1 MRTSPVYRWSAGR
14 RFVAGA
20 AAAVAAVVWTQ
31 ALAAVLRQAFDQT
44 PGDAT
49 AAALPLTL
57 AAVALAAV
65 VAFLLPRSGWGTGV
79 LAGALAALAVTPLA
93 GVSALALPAAGALAG
108 AGAAWLGRRLPASV
122 DRALVRRRG
131 LAIAWSLLALV
142 AVVQTARLATATAD
156 PSRGLLVATAH
167 PFWAEHQ
174 CMSAYLYGAELASR
188 GERNVYDPVHYP
200 GLNPEATP
208 ETAVAGMSVEDPYQ
222 YPPQFLLLP
231 RAALA
236 LSHDFTTI
244 RSVWLALQ
252 VTLFAGV
259 FAALALWI
267 GGRPGR
273 LALWLSPAVAAS
285 FPVLYNFLYGQFHLA
300 AVALAVGG
308 MLAFAAGRRAGGGML
323 LAAAILAKMFPVV
336 LLVPLLVGRKYRELA
351 WTAGWGLALTAL
363 SLAVLGPAPF
373 VAFLGDHLPR
383 LGDGSAFAFD
393 EAWPMVADLL
403 RADNQGVF
411 GLAWKVGLGK
421 PVAALLGRLFGL
433 AVLAGAGLAA
443 LRLRRSAARVAAD
456 GTSPEGAA
464 ADGGRWA
471 QGVTWLAL
479 LGLASLASPGAW
491 GDYVPSVA
499 AWLLALVALRAV
511 DEPRWR
517 VPLALA
523 GLFEVFLLGTFPLGA
538 GGEWAPMALMLPL
551 SAVGVVLMLGLFGAA
566 LAARPKAWREQPAT
580 WVEEQRLA
588 RRAA

>member
-1 MRTSPVYRWSAGR
+1 V
-14 RFVAGA
+14 
-20 AAAVAAVVWTQ
+20 AVA
-31 ALAAVLRQAFDQT
+31 
-44 PGDAT
+44 
-49 AAALPLTL
+49 
-57 AAVALAAV
+57 
-65 VAFLLPRSGWGTGV
+65 
-79 LAGALAALAVTPLA
+79 
-93 GVSALALPAAGALAG
+93 
-108 AGAAWLGRRLPASV
+108 
-122 DRALVRRRG
+122 
-131 LAIAWSLLALV
+131 
-142 AVVQTARLATATAD
+142 QTARLATATAD
-156 PSRGLLVATAH
+156 PSHDFVVGTEH

-188 GERNVYDPVHYP
+188 GEENVYDPVHYP

-208 ETAVAGMSVEDPYQ
+208 ETDVAGMSVEDPYQ

-267 GGRPGR
+267 GGRAGR

-308 MLAFAAGRRAGGGML
+308 MLAFAAGRRAGGGLL
-323 LAAAILAKMFPVV
+323 LAAAILGKIFPAV
-336 LLVPLLVGRKYRELA
+336 LLVPLLTGRRFRELA

-363 SLAVLGPAPF
+363 ALAVFGPAPF

-383 LGDGSAFAFD
+383 LNQGTAFEFE

-411 GLAWKVGLGK
+411 GLAWKAGLGK
-421 PVAALLGRLFGL
+421 PVAALLGQLFGL
-433 AVLAGAGLAA
+433 AVLVGAGIAG
-443 LRLRRSAARVAAD
+443 LRLRRGS
-456 GTSPEGAA
+456 SEGEP
-464 ADGGRWA
+464 GGGSRWA
-471 QGVTWLAL
+471 RGVTWIAL
-479 LGLASLASPGAW
+479 LGLASLATAGAW

-499 AWLLALVALRAV
+499 VWLLALVALRAV
-511 DEPRWR
+511 EEPRWR
-517 VPLALA
+517 VPLALV

-538 GGEWAPMALMLPL
+538 GGEWAPMALMLPV
-551 SAVGVVLMLGLFGAA
+551 SAVGVVLMLGLFAA
-566 LAARPKAWREQPAT
+566 TLAARPEAWHEQPVT

>member
-1 MRTSPVYRWSAGR
+1 MTKSRAYRWSAGR

-20 AAAVAAVVWTQ
+20 TAAVAAVVWTQ

-44 PGDAT
+44 PGDAS

-79 LAGALAALAVTPLA
+79 LAGAVAALATVPLA

-108 AGAAWLGRRLPASV
+108 AGGAWLGRRLPAPV
-122 DRALVRRRG
+122 DRALGRRRG

-142 AVVQTARLATATAD
+142 AVVQSARLATATAD
-156 PSRGLLVATAH
+156 PSRGLFIATAH

-188 GERNVYDPVHYP
+188 GEENVYDPAHYP
-200 GLNPEATP
+200 GLDPEAAP

-236 LSHDFTTI
+236 VSHDFTTI
-244 RSVWLALQ
+244 RTVWLALQ
-252 VTLFAGV
+252 MSLFAAV

-267 GGRPGR
+267 GGRAGR
-273 LALWLSPAVAAS
+273 LALWLAPAVLAS

-300 AVALAVGG
+300 AVAFAIGG
-308 MLAFAAGRRAGGGML
+308 MLAFAAGRRAGGGLL
-323 LAAAILAKMFPVV
+323 LAAAILAKMFPAV

-351 WTAGWGLALTAL
+351 WTAGWGLALTGLA
-363 SLAVLGPAPF
+363 LAVFGPAPF

-383 LGDGSAFAFD
+383 LGDGAAFAFD

-411 GLAWKVGLGK
+411 GLAWKAGLDK

-443 LRLRRSAARVAAD
+443 LRLRR
-456 GTSPEGAA
+456 AA

-499 AWLLALVALRAV
+499 LWLLALVALRAA

-517 VPLALA
+517 VPLALV
-523 GLFEVFLLGTFPLGA
+523 GLFEAFLLGTFPLGA

-551 SAVGVVLMLGLFGAA
+551 SAVGAVLMLGLFTAT
-566 LAARPKAWREQPAT
+566 LAARPEAWREQPVS
-580 WVEEQRLA
+580 WVEEPRLA